1 MVETKSNILSVIA
14 FVLLF
19 ISFLS
24 LSYFFNAAYVLSGPH
39 SGVRGTIEKME
50 FVLFPVITIIAV
62 LHLFY
67 HLFSQKVINK
77 DSLVLLLK
85 YFTIL
90 LALLLLFLLIGTLYK
105 DAAVPPVV
113 VPD

>member
-1 MVETKSNILSVIA
+1 MAESKSNLFSVIA

-24 LSYFFNAAYVLSGPH
+24 LSYFFNAAYVVGGPH
-39 SGVRGTIEKME
+39 TGTKGMIEKIE

-67 HLFSQKVINK
+67 HLFSQKVITK
-77 DSLVLLLK
+77 ASLILLLK
-85 YFTIL
+85 YFIIL
-90 LALLLLFLLIGTLYK
+90 LALLILFFLLGTFFK
-105 DAAVPPVV
+105 EAAVPPVV
-113 VPD
+113 VPQ

>member
-1 MVETKSNILSVIA
+1 MVQNKSNLFSVIA

-24 LSYFFNAAYVLSGPH
+24 LTYFFNAAYVVSGPH
-39 SGVRGTIEKME
+39 TGVRGTIEKIE

-62 LHLFY
+62 LHLFSNV
-67 HLFSQKVINK
+67 FSQKVINK
-77 DSLVLLLK
+77 ASLVLLLR

-90 LALLLLFLLIGTLYK
+90 MALLILFLLIGTFYK
-105 DAAVPPVV
+105 EAAVTPVV
-113 VPD
+113 IPD

>member
-1 MVETKSNILSVIA
+1 MVENKSNLFSVIA

-24 LSYFFNAAYVLSGPH
+24 LTYFFNAAYVVSGPH
-39 SGVRGTIEKME
+39 TGVRGTIEKIE

-67 HLFSQKVINK
+67 NVFSQKVINK
-77 DSLVLLLK
+77 ASLVLLLK

-90 LALLLLFLLIGTLYK
+90 LALLILFLLSGTFYK
-105 DAAVPPVV
+105 EAAVPPVV
-113 VPD
+113 IPD